1 MIIVIHVIGPAAGHG
16 HGGGVATPRRLV
28 LVPAQELRE
37 VQGLTLLLSSFL
49 ALTKGPLSDNI
60 NKLEILEF
68 RG

>member
-49 ALTKGPLSDNI
+49 A
-60 NKLEILEF
+60 
-68 RG
+68 